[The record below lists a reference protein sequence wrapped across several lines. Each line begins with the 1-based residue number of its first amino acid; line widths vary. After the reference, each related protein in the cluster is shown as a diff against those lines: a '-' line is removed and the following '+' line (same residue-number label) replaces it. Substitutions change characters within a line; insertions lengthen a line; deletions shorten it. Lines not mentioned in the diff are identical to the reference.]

1 MSLLE
6 NVFAGGKEV
15 TLDNVLENREWR
27 SNLQGQLEEKH
38 PQETV
43 LAIKLNIS
51 GAIKNSPAL
60 KQLFTAG
67 WRIFMARL
75 TFWPVRY
82 IKVLKDRVTGPEG
95 FLVVAGPITEV
106 KKEAIRFEQHF
117 FLGRLFDIDVMAANQ
132 EQYQLS
138 RKDLGFSPR
147 TCLVCD
153 QDAKL
158 CAQTEK
164 HDLQELQTAV
174 NDFYSEYFVKDP
186 VIPAWD
192 KREVVKSALFAFLAE
207 ASVTPK
213 PGLVDPASVGS
224 HDDMDIFTFI
234 DSSISLEGYF
244 GSCFDAGREF
254 HGSDLK
260 ALLLKIRPSGI
271 RAEEAMFIAAEG
283 VNTHKGAIFTVG
295 IFLAAYGYASRNYQD
310 PSLSFVLDVVAQM
323 GSDLIKEELAK
334 KTDHDKTAGQAQ
346 YEAYRFTGVRG
357 EVAEG
362 LVPLEKVGLP
372 ELRKSHGDTNA
383 RLLNAL
389 MHLAANIN
397 DSTLIKRSKN
407 PEIQKKMAEY
417 SQKFFELGGA
427 TSEDGMAYLKQLDQ
441 DFIKENLSIGG
452 AADYLILTALVG
464 RLTGLI

>member
-6 NVFAGGKEV
+6 NVFAGGETV
-15 TLDNVLENREWR
+15 TLDSVLENREWR
-27 SNLQGQLEEKH
+27 SNLQKQLEEKH
-38 PQETV
+38 PHDTI
-43 LAIKLNIS
+43 LAIKLNIP

-75 TFWPVRY
+75 SFWPVRY
-82 IKVLKDRVTGPEG
+82 VKVLKDRVTGPEG

-117 FLGRLFDIDVMAANQ
+117 FLGRLFDIDVMAKNQ
-132 EQYQLS
+132 DDYQLS
-138 RKDLGFSPR
+138 RQALGFSPR

-153 QDAKL
+153 ENAKL
-158 CAQTEK
+158 CAQTQK
-164 HDLQELQTAV
+164 HDLEELQTAV
-174 NDFYSEYFVKDP
+174 NDFYQEYFVKDP

-192 KREVVKSALFAFLAE
+192 KKAVVNAALFAFLAE
-207 ASVTPK
+207 ASTTPK

-224 HDDMDIFTFI
+224 HNDMDIFSFI

-271 RAEEAMFIAAEG
+271 RAEEAMFIATDG

-323 GSDLIKEELAK
+323 GADLVAKELAQESV
-334 KTDHDKTAGQAQ
+334 HDMTAGKKQ
-346 YEAYRFTGVRG
+346 YEEYRFTGVRG
-357 EVAEG
+357 EVAGG

-372 ELRKSHGDTNA
+372 ELRRSSGDTNA

-427 TSEDGMAYLKQLDQ
+427 DSDAGMAYLKELDEA
-441 DFIKENLSIGG
+441 FIKENLSIGG